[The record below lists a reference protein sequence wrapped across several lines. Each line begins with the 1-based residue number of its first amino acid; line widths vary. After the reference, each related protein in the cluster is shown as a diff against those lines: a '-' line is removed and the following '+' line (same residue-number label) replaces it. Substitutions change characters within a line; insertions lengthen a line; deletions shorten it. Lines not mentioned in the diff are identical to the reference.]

1 MPAPELFQI
10 PPDWQVARLEDV
22 ALSHKGAIKIGPFGS
37 QLKKSDMT
45 SSGFK
50 VYGQEN
56 VFSDDFT
63 LGDRFITRDKFESLQ
78 TCELFEGDIVLTM
91 MGTVGAAS
99 IVPKGIHRGVMDSHL
114 LRIRPNGRKIVDGF
128 LRILLRDSPVT
139 KRQVER
145 MSQGGIMSG
154 LNAGIVRTLE
164 LPLPP
169 LPEQKKIAA
178 ILSSVD
184 EAIQAT
190 QLVIDQTRRVKE
202 GLLQDLLTHGLPGHT
217 RFKQTEIGE
226 IPEGWEVA
234 TGRELA
240 GKGDLVGGPFG
251 SDLGAADYVQVG
263 VPVIRGG
270 NVGLGKFIESDFV
283 YVSPDKARL
292 LRRNSAQ
299 RGDLIMTQRGASLGE
314 ATLIPDGT
322 MFDSYVIS
330 QTMMRLRPNSQ
341 VVDPLFLIQ
350 SICSDRAQSWL
361 KSRAI
366 GNAQPHLNLSIWQ
379 DMPVAIPPKKEQ
391 IQIASIVAS
400 LDDEMAAS
408 GKEVAA
414 LTSLKSGLLADLLT
428 GKVRVTP

>member
-1 MPAPELFQI
+1 MVGEVPSGWRDTTIGEVLEIVGGTTPSRGEPDYWGGPI
-10 PPDWQVARLEDV
+10 PWASPTDIT
-22 ALSHKGAIKIGPFGS
+22 ALPVGQMNVRRTADTISEKG
-37 QLKKSDMT
+37 LKESSLSLLPPGTVLMT
-45 SSGFK
+45 SRATIGDAVVAEVPITTNQGFCNFLPSSTIAPYFLAYWLRHQTGHLK
-50 VYGQEN
+50 
-56 VFSDDFT
+56 
-63 LGDRFITRDKFESLQ
+63 SL
-78 TCELFEGDIVLTM
+78 
-91 MGTVGAAS
+91 AAGS
-99 IVPKGIHRGVMDSHL
+99 TFLEINRGVL
-114 LRIRPNGRKIVDGF
+114 RKLRI
-128 LRILLRDSPVT
+128 
-139 KRQVER
+139 
-145 MSQGGIMSG
+145 
-154 LNAGIVRTLE
+154 
-164 LPLPP
+164 PLPP
-169 LPEQKKIAA
+169 LPEQQKIAT

-190 QLVIDQTRRVKE
+190 QAVIDQTRRVKE
-202 GLLQDLLTHGLPGHT
+202 GLLQDLLTRGLPGHT

-240 GKGDLVGGPFG
+240 RRGDLVGGPFG
-251 SDLGAADYVQVG
+251 SDLGAADYVEVG

-314 ATLIPDGT
+314 ATLIPDGA

-400 LDDEMAAS
+400 LDDSMAAS

-414 LTSLKSGLLADLLT
+414 LTSLKAGLLADLLT
-428 GKVRVTP
+428 GKVRVTT

>member
-1 MPAPELFQI
+1 MVGEVPSGWKVAKF
-10 PPDWQVARLEDV
+10 DQVASVERGLTYSNEQECGSTDV
-22 ALSHKGAIKIGPFGS
+22 DAVCVLRIPNVQNQRFVANDLKYIKGVSDRQIGKYSVPNGSILMVGSNGNADRVGNCCFVESTERYLFASFLMRVVPDHESSDPRYFYYLLAGGDVQGAITDAVAGTTG
-37 QLKKSDMT
+37 LK
-45 SSGFK
+45 
-50 VYGQEN
+50 N
-56 VFSDDFT
+56 
-63 LGDRFITRDKFESLQ
+63 ISL
-78 TCELFEGDIVLTM
+78 EM
-91 MGTVGAAS
+91 
-99 IVPKGIHRGVMDSHL
+99 
-114 LRIRPNGRKIVDGF
+114 LRAYSLV
-128 LRILLRDSPVT
+128 
-139 KRQVER
+139 
-145 MSQGGIMSG
+145 
-154 LNAGIVRTLE
+154 
-164 LPLPP
+164 LPP
-169 LPEQKKIAA
+169 LPEQQKIAA

-190 QLVIDQTRRVKE
+190 QAVIDQTRRVKE
-202 GLLQDLLTHGLPGHT
+202 GLLQDLLTRGLPGHT

-240 GKGDLVGGPFG
+240 RKGDLVGGPFG

-314 ATLIPDGT
+314 ATLPPDGA

-400 LDDEMAAS
+400 LDDAMAAS